1 MKTRTS
7 LFSSAKF
14 EEGATEMRTWTRRMI
29 LTAVCLHTL
38 LCGCAEVPNAD
49 GPERLE
55 APKISGPETVT
66 IREGMKLN
74 PEDFFLQETMK
85 TSESQTVT
93 GALDTDHA
101 GVYHATLTIV
111 GKNGGITIWSVRVAV
126 LSASESDEPGSS
138 INARSED
145 PDLEPEENDTED
157 STQGN
162 TRAGSSDQTGKTQ
175 KTDTAE
181 ADPYA
186 AEKAYCLETYGTW
199 QGTYCTWPTP
209 TPDVSKNENAG
220 RSARSEISGGTTSC
234 WDYIG
239 DDGRSYHEC
248 EWVSDWEEY

>member
-1 MKTRTS
+1 MRTRTS

-14 EEGATEMRTWTRRMI
+14 EEGATEMRTWMRRMI
-29 LTAVCLHTL
+29 LTAVCLHAL
-38 LCGCAEVPNAD
+38 LCGCADLQDAGGSES
-49 GPERLE
+49 LE
-55 APKISGPETVT
+55 APEISGQETVT
-66 IREGMKLN
+66 ICEGMKLN
-74 PEDFFLQETMK
+74 PDDFLSMETMQTCK
-85 TSESQTVT
+85 SHTVT
-93 GALDTDHA
+93 GSLDTDHA
-101 GVYHATLTIV
+101 GVYPITLTVV
-111 GKNGGITIWSVRVAV
+111 GRNGGITIRSVRVAV
-126 LSASESDEPGSS
+126 ISASESEALDSG

-162 TRAGSSDQTGKTQ
+162 TKAGSSDQTGKIQ

-186 AEKAYCLETYGTW
+186 AEKGHCLETYGTW
-199 QGTYCTWPTP
+199 QGTYCIWPTP
-209 TPDVSKNENAG
+209 TPGSGRNENAG
-220 RSARSEISGGTTSC
+220 GSARSEISGGTTSC

>member
-1 MKTRTS
+1 MRTRTS

-14 EEGATEMRTWTRRMI
+14 EEGATEMRNEMKRITM
-29 LTAVCLHTL
+29 TAIWMHAL
-38 LCGCAEVPNAD
+38 LCGCAEVPNAN

-85 TSESQTVT
+85 TCESHTVT

-101 GVYHATLTIV
+101 GVYPATLTIV
-111 GKNGGITIWSVRVAV
+111 GKNGGITIRSVRVAV
-126 LSASESDEPGSS
+126 LSASESDEPGSG

-162 TRAGSSDQTGKTQ
+162 TKAGSSDQTGKTQ

-186 AEKAYCLETYGTW
+186 AEKAHCLETYGTW

-209 TPDVSKNENAG
+209 TPDSGRNENAG
-220 RSARSEISGGTTSC
+220 GSARSEISGGTTSC

-248 EWVSDWEEY
+248 EWVSDWEDY

>member
-1 MKTRTS
+1 MRTRTS

-14 EEGATEMRTWTRRMI
+14 EEGATEMRTWMRRMI
-29 LTAVCLHTL
+29 LTAVCLNAL
-38 LCGCAEVPNAD
+38 LCGCADLQDAGGSES
-49 GPERLE
+49 LE
-55 APKISGPETVT
+55 ASEISGQETVT
-66 IREGMKLN
+66 IREGMTLN
-74 PEDFFLQETMK
+74 ADDFLSVETMQTCK
-85 TSESQTVT
+85 SHTVT

-101 GVYHATLTIV
+101 GVYPITLTVV
-111 GKNGGITIWSVRVAV
+111 GEDGGITIRSVRVAV
-126 LSASESDEPGSS
+126 ISASESEALDSG

-162 TRAGSSDQTGKTQ
+162 TKAGSSDQTGKTQ

-199 QGTYCTWPTP
+199 QGTYCTWPTLA
-209 TPDVSKNENAG
+209 PDVSKNENAG

>member
-1 MKTRTS
+1 MRTRTS

-14 EEGATEMRTWTRRMI
+14 EEGATEMRTWMRRMI
-29 LTAVCLHTL
+29 LTAVCLHAL
-38 LCGCAEVPNAD
+38 LCGCADLQDAGGSES
-49 GPERLE
+49 LE
-55 APKISGPETVT
+55 APEIAGQETVT
-66 IREGMKLN
+66 IREGMTLN
-74 PEDFFLQETMK
+74 ADDFLSVETMQTCK
-85 TSESQTVT
+85 SHTVT

-101 GVYHATLTIV
+101 GVYPITLTVV
-111 GKNGGITIWSVRVAV
+111 GEDGGITIRSVRVAV
-126 LSASESDEPGSS
+126 ISASESEALDSG

-162 TRAGSSDQTGKTQ
+162 TKAGSSDQTGKTQ

-199 QGTYCTWPTP
+199 QGTYCIWPTP
-209 TPDVSKNENAG
+209 TPDSGRNENAG
-220 RSARSEISGGTTSC
+220 GSARSEISGGTTSC

>member
-1 MKTRTS
+1 
-7 LFSSAKF
+7 
-14 EEGATEMRTWTRRMI
+14 MI
-29 LTAVCLHTL
+29 LTAVCLHAL
-38 LCGCAEVPNAD
+38 LCGCADLQDAGGSES
-49 GPERLE
+49 LE
-55 APKISGPETVT
+55 APEIAGQETVT
-66 IREGMKLN
+66 IREGMTLAIAAALSLTVPAFAADTK
-74 PEDFFLQETMK
+74 TM
-85 TSESQTVT
+85 TIPV
-93 GALDTDHA
+93 
-101 GVYHATLTIV
+101 TLTVV
-111 GKNGGITIWSVRVAV
+111 GKNGAITIRSVRVAV
-126 LSASESDEPGSS
+126 ISASESESLDSG

-162 TRAGSSDQTGKTQ
+162 TKAGSSDQTGKIQ

-199 QGTYCTWPTP
+199 QETYCTWPTP
-209 TPDVSKNENAG
+209 TPDVNKNENAG

-248 EWVSDWEEY
+248 EWVSDWEDY

>member
-1 MKTRTS
+1 MRTRTS

-14 EEGATEMRTWTRRMI
+14 EEGATEMRNEMKRITM
-29 LTAVCLHTL
+29 TAIWMHAL

-85 TSESQTVT
+85 TCESHTVT

-101 GVYHATLTIV
+101 GIYPVTLTVI
-111 GKNGGITIWSVRVAV
+111 GRNGGITIRSVYVKV
-126 LSASESDEPGSS
+126 ISASEPEEPDTS
-138 INARSED
+138 INPQSENQVL
-145 PDLEPEENDTED
+145 DLEENAADD
-157 STQGN
+157 STQEN
-162 TRAGSSDQTGKTQ
+162 SKTGSSDQTSKAQ
-175 KTDTAE
+175 KTDTTDAE
-181 ADPYA
+181 VYA
-186 AEKAYCLETYGTW
+186 AEKAHCLETYGTW
-199 QGTYCTWPTP
+199 QGTYCTWQTP
-209 TPDVSKNENAG
+209 TPDASKNTKAG
-220 RSARSEISGGTTSC
+220 RAARSEISGGTTSC

-248 EWVSDWEEY
+248 EWISDWEEY